1 MTDLS
6 RSGSAAKHLTFGAM
20 IATYRRPSDLMRCLD
35 ALERQTRPLEDV
47 IVVHRD
53 TDTATAA
60 ALDARA
66 SGVLPLRVRVVSE
79 PGVVAARNLGLD
91 NCATDLLATLDD
103 DTAPHADW
111 AARAIKHFQADPAL
125 GGLGGRDCL
134 YNGDIV
140 VEPGKAVVGRVE
152 WAGRIVADHHL
163 GVGGPRPVD
172 MLKGA
177 NMIFRASA
185 FGAIRFD
192 RRLRGKGAQ
201 PYEDLKFTLDVRRQG
216 WKIIYDPAVQV
227 DHFPGTSEQVRH
239 YVQVAAV
246 QDHEGF
252 DALMYNEV
260 LALWGE
266 FSPLRRLVF
275 AGWSLL
281 VGTRIAPGVVQ
292 AIRFTPRLGLAS
304 WQRFLMTQRAK
315 FSAMR
320 ELSGGGTGRGAI
332 S

>member
-1 MTDLS
+1 
-6 RSGSAAKHLTFGAM
+6 M

-35 ALERQTRPLEDV
+35 ALERQTTPPDDV

-53 TDTATAA
+53 TDAATAVALA
-60 ALDARA
+60 ARPA
-66 SGVLPLRVRVVSE
+66 SALPRRVCVVTE
-79 PGVVAARNLGLD
+79 PGVVAARNVGLD
-91 NCATDLLATLDD
+91 NCVTDLIATLDD

-111 AARAIKHFQADPAL
+111 VARAVAHFQADPAL

-140 VEPGKAVVGRVE
+140 VEPGKSVVGRVE

-163 GVGGPRPVD
+163 GVGAPRPVD

-177 NMIFRASA
+177 NMIFRSSA

-260 LALWGE
+260 LALWDE
-266 FSPLRRLVF
+266 FSPTRRLVF

-281 VGTRIAPGVVQ
+281 IGTRIAPGMIQ

-315 FSAMR
+315 FGAMR
-320 ELSGGGTGRGAI
+320 ELSGAAKAPGPQPASQRA
-332 S
+332 SAR